1 MRDGLT
7 ETMSCWWVCCSR
19 RECPPAV
26 IRISISSRR
35 MQCIQHWLTTS
46 TVGQI
51 SVLNKSI
58 CRPGPGDVSLAD
70 LIGDLRGLALENP
83 RALLVCSS
91 MRLLTSRFICFASML
106 LRLILFSMLHQYA
119 HCNKGANKSPAEDQ
133 VYCTLQV
140 SYLQCTWQTKF
151 RSLPCLLLN
160 LVVQDGNMA
169 LFRNDYN
176 ALTLKQV

>member
-1 MRDGLT
+1 MIVINNKYFYIQLKKEIFCISFSFLKKNSTSPESSFPLVSDQL
-7 ETMSCWWVCCSR
+7 VSR
-19 RECPPAV
+19 F
-26 IRISISSRR
+26 
-35 MQCIQHWLTTS
+35 
-46 TVGQI
+46 

-70 LIGDLRGLALENP
+70 LIGGLRGLALENP